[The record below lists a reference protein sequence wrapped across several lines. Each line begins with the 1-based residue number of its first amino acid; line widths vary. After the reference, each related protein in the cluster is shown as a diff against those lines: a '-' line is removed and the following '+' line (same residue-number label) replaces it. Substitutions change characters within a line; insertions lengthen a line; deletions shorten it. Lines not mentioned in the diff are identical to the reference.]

1 MNGNRRYSREEGED
15 LRNAGKVGKSFDND
29 DEEIIATGTF
39 SRNKP

>member
-15 LRNAGKVGKSFDND
+15 GRNAGKSFDND